1 MWDSLSPPWQATME
15 LVWEAYRDDCI
26 PIAAV
31 ITDADGFVLAR
42 GRNRIRSKRTSP
54 QGFRSGNRL
63 AHAEVEALNNLDY
76 DSVDR
81 HACILYT
88 STEPCPMCLGTFYM
102 SGLRTLHYASRDPYA
117 GSVNLLGTT
126 PYLSVKTIQIV
137 GPTSPE
143 LENIIMALYVEKELC
158 DLNGNAHGHV
168 VLEAWRQ
175 VVPRG
180 VALGERLYQTGKLRQ
195 WKDAGTGVH
204 EVIDVLV
211 HQVQ

>member
-1 MWDSLSPPWQATME
+1 MWDSLSPAWQATME
-15 LVWEAYRDDCI
+15 LVWEAYCDDCL

-31 ITDADGFVLAR
+31 ITDVDGIILAR

-54 QGFRSGNRL
+54 QGFRAGNIL

-76 DSVDR
+76 DSVD
-81 HACILYT
+81 HHTCILYT
-88 STEPCPMCLGTFYM
+88 STEPCPMCLGAFYM

-126 PYLSVKTIQIV
+126 PYLSVKNIQIV

-143 LENIIMALYVEKELC
+143 LENIVMALYVEKELC
-158 DLNGNAHGHV
+158 DLSGNAHGHV

-175 VVPRG
+175 VVPGG
-180 VALGERLYQTGKLRQ
+180 VALGESLYQTGKLRQ
-195 WKDAGTGVH
+195 LKDTGTSVR
-204 EVIDVLV
+204 EVIDALV